1 MPTATNPIPRP
12 AAGVMGVV
20 DEITFHMR
28 LVITTA
34 GAVDTTNSWLPGGV
48 TLIKTAAT
56 AGRYTITL
64 PTAFERLLQVD
75 VCPIGP
81 DTAVYGANT
90 TGYDAFIRRDNVTRT
105 VNLAAS
111 TQTGDFKLQFTQ
123 TSYADAEVPDG
134 LSYMITVKVARG
146 KTF

>member
-1 MPTATNPIPRP
+1 MATATNVIPRP
-12 AAGVMGVV
+12 AAGVMAVI
-20 DEITFHMR
+20 DEITFHAR

-34 GAVDTTNSWLPGGV
+34 GAVDTTNSWLPAGQ
-48 TLIKTAAT
+48 TLVKTAAA

-64 PTAFERLLQVD
+64 PTAFERLLNVS

-90 TGYDAFIRRDNVTRT
+90 TGYDAFVRRDNVTRT
-105 VNLAAS
+105 ANLAAS
-111 TQTGDFKLQFTQ
+111 TQTGDYKLQFTQ

-134 LSYMITVKVARG
+134 LSYMISTVVARG